1 MVLNDSWLIYLT
13 KCAYFIF
20 QVILTDLPDI
30 ICMLL
35 LLACLGLGILWRLHT
50 QFVLFMLLVDVAR
63 VTKFVIDLRRLL
75 LLSHYSRLPCQI
87 ALNG

>member
-13 KCAYFIF
+13 KCAYFIL

-30 ICMLL
+30 VCMLL
-35 LLACLGLGILWRLHT
+35 LLTCLRLGILWRLHT

-63 VTKFVIDLRRLL
+63 VTKFIIDLRRLL